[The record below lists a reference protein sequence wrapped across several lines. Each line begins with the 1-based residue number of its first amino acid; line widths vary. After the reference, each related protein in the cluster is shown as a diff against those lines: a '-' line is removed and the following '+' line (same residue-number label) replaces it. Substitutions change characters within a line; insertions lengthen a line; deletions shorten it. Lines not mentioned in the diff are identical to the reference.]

1 MRKIIHVDMDA
12 FYASVEQR
20 DNVVYRGKP
29 LAVGGSPNTRG
40 VVCAA
45 SYEAR
50 RFGIHSAMSS
60 KVALQRCP
68 HLIFVPPRF
77 ELYRAISAQIRPIF
91 ERHTDVIE
99 PIALDEAYLDVTEN
113 KLGLPYATTIARE
126 IRAVIFEETGLTASA
141 GVSFNKFLAKMASGI
156 QKPNGQTVILPDRAE
171 AFVASLPIEKFHG
184 IGKVSAAK
192 MHELGIHTGAD
203 LKGRSELELV
213 QHFGKAGHH
222 YFKIARAQDDRAVEA
237 NRIRKSVGAETSY
250 AQDLSDRALM
260 LHQLETIAETLYGR
274 LERHQTGGRTITLKV
289 KFANYQQMT
298 RSRTVMNPICEVVTI
313 VALAQELFE
322 AIDLEGRSV
331 RLLGISL
338 SNLGEERLAQSATP
352 NGSFGASRSASLMQL
367 TLF

>member
-20 DNVVYRGKP
+20 DNPTYRGQP
-29 LAVGGSPNTRG
+29 LAVGGSPHQRG

-50 RFGIHSAMSS
+50 TYGIHSAMSS

-68 HLIFVPPRF
+68 QLLFVPPRF
-77 ELYRAISAQIRPIF
+77 ETYRVISAQIRTIF

-99 PIALDEAYLDVTEN
+99 PVALDEAYLDVSEN
-113 KLGLPYATTIARE
+113 KSGLPYATTIARE
-126 IRAVIFEETGLTASA
+126 IRAAIFEETGLTASA

-156 QKPNGQTVILPDRAE
+156 NKPNGQTVILPARAE
-171 AFVASLPIEKFHG
+171 AFVETLPIEKFHG
-184 IGKVSAAK
+184 IGKVSATK

-203 LKGRSELELV
+203 LKQRSQRELV

-222 YFKIARAQDDRAVEA
+222 YFNIARAQDDRAVEA

-250 AQDLSDRALM
+250 AQDLHNRALM
-260 LHQLETIAETLYGR
+260 LHQLETIAQTLYER

-289 KFANYQQMT
+289 KFANYQQIT
-298 RSRTVMNPICEVVTI
+298 RSRTVMNIICEVATI
-313 VALAQELFE
+313 VLLAQELFE
-322 AIDLEGRSV
+322 AVELEGRSV

-338 SNLGEERLAQSATP
+338 SNLVSEERFVQTATP
-352 NGSFGASRSASLMQL
+352 KESLVQL
-367 TLF
+367 VLF